1 MLDRNLVANLS
12 TVLEHLHK
20 RHASE
25 EMLGEMNKL
34 SAVIARRRELQT
46 QTDEL
51 RSSRKNNKQIGGLM
65 REKLDEVAAV
75 KAEVTTIGNRLDLLE
90 DERKDSTK
98 KICSAFPNL
107 LDHACLKE
115 PVKRTTNC

>member
-1 MLDRNLVANLS
+1 MLDRNLVANSLS

-25 EMLGEMNKL
+25 DVLSEMNKL

-51 RSSRKNNKQIGGLM
+51 RSSRKKLSKQIGGLM
-65 REKLDEVAAV
+65 REKKLM
-75 KAEVTTIGNRLDLLE
+75 KSLR
-90 DERKDSTK
+90 
-98 KICSAFPNL
+98 
-107 LDHACLKE
+107 
-115 PVKRTTNC
+115 